1 MARRHIHGPPL
12 PNHIHSFM
20 SSPPLSCSPCSTPHS
35 WLPSPR
41 SHSQF
46 YVISTSELS
55 TLLDATVMT
64 PQSPQTKLCRLNT
77 TFTEV
82 HRVEVAETLSGIN
95 QSLTRHS
102 SQYGIA
108 NILFCNHADNP
119 TLEVL
124 AVVTAVDKISEP
136 AALSAV
142 LFLSIPDFVCFQRR
156 PTPIGDSLGSYAS
169 GPKICHAGLGFN
181 QPVFSHQILQSSD
194 AEVNISSYLTFLPEL
209 PTYLTFLPDLPS

>member
-1 MARRHIHGPPL
+1 
-12 PNHIHSFM
+12 M

-55 TLLDATVMT
+55 TLLDATVMA

-82 HRVEVAETLSGIN
+82 HRVEVAETLSEIN

-124 AVVTAVDKISEP
+124 AAIPLSLFNTSLELSTFDCNCHLSWLKITNTP
-136 AALSAV
+136 LAAHGPLANTNHCHQRA
-142 LFLSIPDFVCFQRR
+142 LQQRR
-156 PTPIGDSLGSYAS
+156 GAGGAS
-169 GPKICHAGLGFN
+169 WSPDIF
-181 QPVFSHQILQSSD
+181 ILQHSESTGCSTCQ
-194 AEVNISSYLTFLPEL
+194 E
-209 PTYLTFLPDLPS
+209 

>member
-1 MARRHIHGPPL
+1 MVLNTPCTDA
-12 PNHIHSFM
+12 
-20 SSPPLSCSPCSTPHS
+20 SPPLSCSPCSTPHS

-124 AVVTAVDKISEP
+124 AVVTAVD
-136 AALSAV
+136 V
-142 LFLSIPDFVCFQRR
+142 LDELHRELHHDLHHELHHELQNCS
-156 PTPIGDSLGSYAS
+156 
-169 GPKICHAGLGFN
+169 
-181 QPVFSHQILQSSD
+181 VFSYIQCSEYLVWQMLRVSQSLCQTKPYFD
-194 AEVNISSYLTFLPEL
+194 
-209 PTYLTFLPDLPS
+209 

>member
-1 MARRHIHGPPL
+1 
-12 PNHIHSFM
+12 M
-20 SSPPLSCSPCSTPHS
+20 SSPPLSYPPCSTPHS
-35 WLPSPR
+35 WLPSHIIPIPT
-41 SHSQF
+41 F
-46 YVISTSELS
+46 YFISTSELS
-55 TLLDATVMT
+55 TLLDATAMA

-124 AVVTAVDKISEP
+124 AVVKAVDVLDELHYELHHDLHHDLHHELQHCSIFSYIQCSEYLVWQMPSLSEP
-136 AALSAV
+136 LPNQT
-142 LFLSIPDFVCFQRR
+142 LFRLMRE
-156 PTPIGDSLGSYAS
+156 
-169 GPKICHAGLGFN
+169 
-181 QPVFSHQILQSSD
+181 QI
-194 AEVNISSYLTFLPEL
+194 TF
-209 PTYLTFLPDLPS
+209 DQ